1 MRETVKTDG
10 TVTSVLDFIYDES
23 GKPFAMDNQC
33 KFRKFVYDSAP
44 IYFAYY
50 R

>member
-1 MRETVKTDG
+1 MRETVRTDG
-10 TVTSVLDFIYDES
+10 TVTAVLDFIYDES

-33 KFRKFVYDSAP
+33 KFRKIVYDSAS
-44 IYFAYY
+44 IYFAYD

>member
-10 TVTSVLDFIYDES
+10 TVTAVLDFIYGES

-33 KFRKFVYDSAP
+33 KFRKNC
-44 IYFAYY
+44 I
-50 R
+50 